1 MHQREQLKSKHET
14 QQKEN
19 KKEVSKTSQE
29 NESLLTVP
37 DERSYKIYHYEE
49 KKSGNL
55 WLTKGIYS
63 IPKGIYR
70 RLLNKKLI
78 KFSMFSIKV
87 VCKFFRGVTTKD
99 FVHYIKPT
107 LQDNEFDTLILH
119 ILHI

>member
-37 DERSYKIYHYEE
+37 DERSYKIYHCEE
-49 KKSGNL
+49 KKCSNL

-87 VCKFFRGVTTKD
+87 ACKFFRGVTTKD

>member
-29 NESLLTVP
+29 NKSLLTVP

-49 KKSGNL
+49 KKCSNL

-78 KFSMFSIKV
+78 KFSMFSVKG

-107 LQDNEFDTLILH
+107 LQDNELDTLILH